1 MPVDD
6 ERLRDF
12 LPDGL
17 GGHVPVV
24 QGPVA
29 IASRVVRLADHDQH
43 REAWVLRR
51 QESDERGP
59 DILRVLAVD
68 GDLRSAGLAGLVELE
83 AFDPRRPARALLHDL
98 LHHRGHLGRGLRR
111 DRLPLWLEQDRVD
124 VCADALHDVRRR
136 VLAAVG
142 DDVGS
147 GEHLDHVDVDAL
159 AE

>member
-1 MPVDD
+1 MRLLAQLRAERWTQRGLAGDIRRSHPRFLVRVGCYVPVDD

-59 DILRVLAVD
+59 DIDRKSTRLNSSHITISYAVFC
-68 GDLRSAGLAGLVELE
+68 L
-83 AFDPRRPARALLHDL
+83 
-98 LHHRGHLGRGLRR
+98 
-111 DRLPLWLEQDRVD
+111 
-124 VCADALHDVRRR
+124 
-136 VLAAVG
+136 
-142 DDVGS
+142 
-147 GEHLDHVDVDAL
+147 
-159 AE
+159 